1 MSKLTKAEK
10 DAINEW
16 NRLMKQLVQNDNPKC
31 KVIKL
36 HKDKK

>member
-10 DAINEW
+10 DTINEW
-16 NRLMKQLVQNDNPKC
+16 NRLMIQLVQYDKPKC